1 MAIGR
6 LIGAG
11 TRHLPPPRIHAPQ
24 LTLAVGQTGTD
35 VLSGYFR
42 GRRQVSGEQMSGQV
56 MLTVRRGLWIT
67 ATAAVGPQCS
77 VLAM

>member
-1 MAIGR
+1 MAIGQ

-11 TRHLPPPRIHAPQ
+11 TGHLPPPRIHAPQ

-42 GRRQVSGEQMSGQV
+42 GEEAGVWG
-56 MLTVRRGLWIT
+56 
-67 ATAAVGPQCS
+67 ANVGSSDVNC
-77 VLAM
+77 